1 MTSADRWLLPEG
13 VDEALPEQAARIEHL
28 RRTLLNL
35 HESWGYQ
42 LVIPPLLEYLDSLLT
57 GAGSDLEIDTFKVI
71 DQLSGRLLGI
81 RADFTSQVAR
91 IDAHCLKSEG
101 VQRLSYCGSVLRTMP
116 AGLNGTRSPIQL
128 GAEIYGHGGV
138 ESDVE
143 VLSLMLQTLAVT
155 GLDHVVLDLGHV
167 DVVSGVL
174 ALCDLDSAQEDKLI
188 ELYKAK
194 DLPELDRY
202 VATLSLTSTHKQWLV
217 ELPRLCGGKEV
228 LQHASE
234 LFAGVSESIE
244 DAIVLLQTIS
254 DVVVTRFPDVGL
266 HFDLSDLV
274 SYSYHTGVVFAAY
287 VPGYGNAIAR
297 GGRYNNIGQVFG
309 RSRPATGFSTDV
321 KALVALTDVVVVQP
335 KTVLSPICTNDAL
348 WQKVNALREQGYR
361 VIESLDNAHVIN
373 IDFKLD
379 FVDGAWQLMPV
390 QHETFL

>member
-1 MTSADRWLLPEG
+1 MSLADRWLLPDG
-13 VDEALPEQAARIEHL
+13 VDEALPEQAAKIEHL

-35 HESWGYQ
+35 HESWGYH

-57 GAGSDLEIDTFKVI
+57 GAGSDLEIETFKVI

-91 IDAHCLKSEG
+91 IDAHCLKDNG

-116 AGLNGTRSPIQL
+116 AGLDGTRSPIQL

-143 VLSLMLQTLAVT
+143 VLSLMLQTLFTA
-155 GLDHVVLDLGHV
+155 GLSNVVLDLGHV

-174 ALCDLDSAQEDKLI
+174 AACDLSADQKGKLI

-202 VATLSLTSTHKQWLV
+202 VEELSLRDLERKWLV
-217 ELPRLCGGKEV
+217 GLPRLCGGKEV
-228 LQHASE
+228 LLSATE
-234 LFAGVSESIE
+234 LLGGVNESIRN
-244 DAIVLLQTIS
+244 AIVLLQEVSESICQ
-254 DVVVTRFPDVGL
+254 RFPTVGL

-287 VPGYGNAIAR
+287 VPGHGNAIAR

-321 KALVALTDVVVVQP
+321 KALVSLTDIIVKKP
-335 KTVLSPICTNDAL
+335 KTVLSPICSSDAL
-348 WQKVNALREQGYR
+348 WKKANSLRAEGYR
-361 VIESLDNAHVIN
+361 VVEVLDDLYTGDA
-373 IDFKLD
+373 DFKLD
-379 FVDGAWQLMPV
+379 FVDDTWQLMPV
-390 QHETFL
+390 QN

>member
-1 MTSADRWLLPEG
+1 MTLADRWLLPEG
-13 VDEALPEQAARIEHL
+13 VDEALPEQAAKIEHL

-57 GAGSDLEIDTFKVI
+57 GAGSDLEIETFKVI

-91 IDAHCLKSEG
+91 IDAHCLKDDG

-116 AGLNGTRSPIQL
+116 AGLDGTRSPIQL

-143 VLSLMLQTLAVT
+143 VLSLMLKTLSTA
-155 GLDHVVLDLGHV
+155 GLPNLVLDLGHV

-174 ALCDLDSAQEDKLI
+174 AACDLSADQQGKLI

-202 VATLSLTSTHKQWLV
+202 VEGLDCLHEKQKQWLV
-217 ELPRLCGGKEV
+217 GLPRLCGGKEV
-228 LQHASE
+228 LKHAAD
-234 LFAGVSESIE
+234 LLGTVSKSIH
-244 DAIVLLQTIS
+244 DAIVLLQEVS
-254 DVVVTRFPDVGL
+254 DSICQRFPNVGL

-287 VPGYGNAIAR
+287 VPGHGNAIAR

-321 KALVALTDVVVVQP
+321 KALVALADIVVSKP
-335 KTVLSPICTNDAL
+335 KTVLSPICASDEL
-348 WQKVNALREQGYR
+348 WQKVNALRTEGYR
-361 VIESLDNAHVIN
+361 VVEVLDDVCPENA
-373 IDFKLD
+373 DFKLE
-379 FVDGAWQLMPV
+379 FVDEAWQLMPV
-390 QHETFL
+390 QN

>member
-1 MTSADRWLLPEG
+1 MTLADRWLLPEG
-13 VDEALPEQAARIEHL
+13 VDEALPEQAAKIEHL

-57 GAGSDLEIDTFKVI
+57 GAGSDLEIETFKVI

-91 IDAHCLKSEG
+91 IDAHCLKDDG

-116 AGLNGTRSPIQL
+116 AGLDGTRSPIQL
-128 GAEIYGHGGV
+128 GAEVYGHGGV
-138 ESDVE
+138 ESDIE
-143 VLSLMLQTLAVT
+143 VLSLMLQTLSVA
-155 GLDHVVLDLGHV
+155 GLSNVVLDLGHV

-174 ALCDLDSAQEDKLI
+174 SACDLTAEQEGKLI

-202 VATLSLTSTHKQWLV
+202 VDGLNGLRDVQKQWLV
-217 ELPRLCGGKEV
+217 GLPRLCGDKDV
-228 LQHASE
+228 LQRASE
-234 LFAGVSESIE
+234 LLGGVNESIR
-244 DAIVLLQTIS
+244 DAIVLLQ
-254 DVVVTRFPDVGL
+254 DVSRSICQRFPNVGL

-287 VPGYGNAIAR
+287 VPGHGNAIAR
-297 GGRYNNIGQVFG
+297 GGRYNNIGEVFG

-321 KALVALTDVVVVQP
+321 KALVALTDIVVNKP
-335 KTVLSPICTNDAL
+335 KTVLSPICSSNEL
-348 WQKVNALREQGYR
+348 WLKVNSLRAEGYQ
-361 VIESLDNAHVIN
+361 VVEVLDDHYTGKA
-373 IDFKLD
+373 DFKLD
-379 FVDGAWQLMPV
+379 FVDGAWQLLPV
-390 QHETFL
+390 RS